1 MISYADL
8 GGLGA
13 RDGAPV
19 VHTWE
24 PPPPEPPQVYVA
36 ATTSLKVLPWLLILL
51 PLFLFQANRCSAA
64 WWIWLPIVL
73 SALVGITVTGLLT
86 GNDRSLPQAVG
97 SFIVGL
103 AAVWLLMP
111 FLGSRYRIVAFLKTL
126 PVLAGFSV
134 LAYVPTLL
142 ADEGGW
148 LDFRPYL
155 AVLLAVASLVA
166 TLALTLG
173 GLPVRRRFRPI
184 RFLSCLAVWILLAWT
199 VIAAPFVI
207 YALLESHVDLWEFFL
222 GLLSISGITLALL
235 LPLVLLSFFQ
245 PFYRA
250 RLLGWLK
257 APEADPSA
265 VATTSPRIPGPY
277 QSEATTAAL
286 GTGK

>member
-1 MISYADL
+1 VVSYANL
-8 GGLGA
+8 GALGA
-13 RDGAPV
+13 REGMPV

-51 PLFLFQANRCSAA
+51 PLFLFRANRCSAA
-64 WWIWLPIVL
+64 WWIWLPIVI
-73 SALVGITVTGLLT
+73 SVLVGITVTGLLT
-86 GNDRSLPQAVG
+86 GNERSLSQAVG

-103 AAVWLLMP
+103 AAMWLLMP

-142 ADEGGW
+142 GDGGGW
-148 LDFRPYL
+148 IDLRPYL
-155 AVLLAVASLVA
+155 AALLAVAGLVA

-173 GLPVRRRFRPI
+173 GLSVRRRFGRI
-184 RFLSCLAVWILLAWT
+184 RFLFWLAVWILLAWT
-199 VIAAPFVI
+199 AIATPFVI

-222 GLLSISGITLALL
+222 GLLFISGITLALL
-235 LPLVLLSFFQ
+235 LPLVLLSFLQ

-250 RLLGWLK
+250 RLLDWLK
-257 APEADPSA
+257 VPPPS
-265 VATTSPRIPGPY
+265 
-277 QSEATTAAL
+277 
-286 GTGK
+286 